1 MATPKISFED
11 WMEKNGIIW
20 SNLRE
25 KEKREA
31 VLKWKSEQ

>member
-11 WMEKNGIIW
+11 WMEKNGITW
-20 SNLRE
+20 NHLRE
-25 KEKREA
+25 ADKRVA